1 MVIKTWEE
9 LNKQDLKLYKIEIE
23 NRKVKTY
30 KLKIYPCWVMPHLCY
45 SCNVVKYRWKW
56 EDMIN
61 WMWDHWYGWCLAE
74 VEIVSKY

>member
-1 MVIKTWEE
+1 MVIRTWKE

-30 KLKIYPCWVMPHLCY
+30 KLKIYPCWVMPNHYY
-45 SCNVVKYRWKW
+45 SCEVVKYRWKW
-56 EDMIN
+56 EDMIK
-61 WMWDHWYGWCLAE
+61 WMWDHWYRWCVPE